1 MVMILIEGTFSI
13 LNAAPDGDSVRFI
26 PNNPAL
32 WKKLETKVHPNKS
45 GGVQLR
51 LDSID
56 ALETHYRP
64 NVGAIGTQHQ
74 PKKFADAAATRLL
87 DILGF
92 DSSTVERGKEER
104 VKQAVPDR
112 VPGYIMTRFA
122 DVYGR
127 AVAFACKGK
136 SDKPDGEPI
145 FVDKSLI
152 RQTVN
157 YQLLAEGLAYPTF
170 YSKLYVDLR
179 RELTAAVTKARSKK
193 LGIWTEDATN
203 TGFNLKSLKTI
214 TDEVEILP
222 KLFRRL
228 LSYLAIN
235 NDDGVELDGFAE
247 FLEANNDR
255 ILILSEGRMTG
266 FDNVVEIDGQ
276 TIKLTEK
283 PENLVFFEK

>member
-32 WKKLETKVHPNKS
+32 WTKLETKVHPNKS

-56 ALETHYRP
+56 TLETHYRP
-64 NVGAIGTQHQ
+64 NVGAIGIQHQ
-74 PKKFADAAATRLL
+74 PKKFADAASARLL

-92 DSSTVERGKEER
+92 DSSTVERGKAEK

-152 RQTVN
+152 RLTAN

-193 LGIWTEDATN
+193 LGLWVEDATN
-203 TGFNLKSLKTI
+203 TGFNLTSLKTI

-235 NDDGVELDGFAE
+235 DDSVELDGFAQ
-247 FLEANNDR
+247 FLEANKDR

-266 FDNVVEIDGQ
+266 FDNVVEIEGQ
-276 TIKLTEK
+276 ILKLTEK

>member
-1 MVMILIEGTFSI
+1 MVMILIEGNFSI
-13 LNAAPDGDSVRFI
+13 LNAAPDGDSIRFI
-26 PNNPAL
+26 PNNPSL
-32 WKKLETKVHPNKS
+32 WKKLETKVHPNKL

-56 ALETHYRP
+56 TLETHYRP

-74 PKKFADAAATRLL
+74 PKKLADAAATRLL

-92 DSSTVERGKEER
+92 DSSTIERGKEEK
-104 VKQAVPDR
+104 VKKAVPDR

-122 DVYGR
+122 DAYGR

-136 SDKPDGEPI
+136 SDKPDGESI
-145 FVDKSLI
+145 FVDKALI
-152 RQTVN
+152 RQTAN
-157 YQLLAEGLAYPTF
+157 YQLLAQGLAYPTF

-179 RELTAAVTKARSKK
+179 RELTAAVTQARSKK
-193 LGIWTEDATN
+193 LGIWAEDATN
-203 TGFNLKSLKTI
+203 TGFNLTSLKTI

-235 NDDGVELDGFAE
+235 DGGVELDGFAE
-247 FLEANNDR
+247 FLEANQDR

-276 TIKLTEK
+276 TLKLTEQ